1 MSIKRTIIATIAALA
16 LVATIAPV
24 QANAAT
30 VEELMA
36 QLAALQAQLSAL
48 QGGTTGGTTT
58 TGTVPSACVGVTF
71 SRNLTLGSTGT
82 DVKCLQQILN
92 ATGFPVAATGA
103 GSPGAETTY
112 FGNLTLTAVRAY
124 QVAKGFTPANQ
135 VGPLTRQALNAYLT
149 SAGTGTGTGTGT
161 TTQTGPVSAVLSFDN
176 PAAASLVNS
185 QATANLLKVNFT
197 GSGTVTAVTL
207 QRSGISD
214 QNTLTNVYLY
224 DGDTRI
230 TDGYSFNTNG
240 TLTMTGLSIPVS
252 GSKVVTVRA
261 DIYSQ
266 ATATASSIAVALTG
280 FTANGVASTVYVAGN
295 TFQIVTGTP
304 ATATLSA
311 NTVTSGSDITI
322 NAGTNGYRFWSAPL
336 QVNTRSLQL
345 KGASFRI
352 IGSAD
357 YNAITNV
364 KLYVDGVQSGNVGV
378 ITTIQGSNYVV
389 FNTASSPVTLTTG
402 THTLEVRADVQGG
415 ADRTVQLSL
424 QNAADLTLL
433 DSQIGVNIAVGGTVP
448 NSAKS
453 IKINAGSSTFVVE
466 NAFSSQ
472 TDIPG
477 GATNAVIGKFTLRS
491 YGEAV
496 KVNNLTV
503 TPVLT
508 NSTPTAAGTGLN
520 NVTLYFNGSQV
531 GSSQNWNGTTA
542 LVFQLGNQMIIPFG
556 QDSTLEVRADLQSS
570 TNIAYTAGTVQVG
583 VTGSDNAEGQ
593 TSHKT
598 TTVSGSTTTGL
609 TIASGSLQVAAN
621 PSVSGSS
628 IAPNA
633 TGVKIGSYTIRNS
646 GTSEAIRLTSLR
658 VKLFAADGT
667 TPLSSSSSP
676 LLTNFSALRTSET
689 SGSGSY
695 PIQPSADDTFSIDR
709 TLNAGQSITIDI
721 FADTASET
729 SGSVITNLQVGYI
742 GATSNVSGTAPSAI
756 TYTVG
761 QTMALGIGSISQPTL
776 VVSQTTAAQ
785 YIPSATSGQASSKAT
800 FSFIS
805 TSGASTINEL
815 RFTVSASTTV
825 ASVCVGSVCAT
836 PISGTATL
844 TGLNLSVPV
853 SGGLNQEVTVTYPT
867 VGTNGLTPGT
877 NSQVSLSYVKYISG
891 GQTKTMS
898 SATGSS
904 TNTQLSPVT
913 VDAPIVTLV
922 GSIPTVTI
930 NSGSGS
936 SLNLSAQ
943 NKIGSV
949 TVKADAQGAIKV
961 RTLTFTVSNSGFS
974 GSPTLTDTPAAL
986 FVALAGSQTQISGS
1000 SCTSGGG
1007 IATITCT
1014 LGSDY
1019 ASDFMIPANQQ
1030 TTFDLYATVGGT
1042 AVSGAKA
1049 AISTSLTSAGFVW
1062 DDTSTNGVSGTG
1074 LTGVKIYGFP
1084 TGSYTISQQ

>member
-1 MSIKRTIIATIAALA
+1 MNIKRTIIATVAALA

-36 QLAALQAQLSAL
+36 QLAALQAQLAAL
-48 QGGTTGGTTT
+48 QGGQTGGTT

-82 DVKCLQQILN
+82 DVKCLQQVLN
-92 ATGFPVAATGA
+92 TTGFKIATTGA
-103 GSPGAETTY
+103 GSPGSETTY
-112 FGNLTLTAVRAY
+112 FGNLTLTAVKAY

-135 VGPLTRQALNAYLT
+135 VGPLTRQALNAYL
-149 SAGTGTGTGTGT
+149 AGGT
-161 TTQTGPVSAVLSFDN
+161 TTPTNPTQTGPVSAALSFDN

-185 QATANLLKVNFT
+185 QATASLLKVNFA
-197 GSGTVTAVTL
+197 GSGTVTSVTL

-224 DGDTRI
+224 DGDTRL

-252 GSKVVTVRA
+252 GSKVVTVKA
-261 DIYSQ
+261 DIYSS
-266 ATATASSIAVALTG
+266 ATTNSSSIAVALTG
-280 FTANGVASTVYVAGN
+280 YTANGVASTVNVAGN

-304 ATATLSA
+304 ATASLSA
-311 NTVTSGSDITI
+311 NTVSGASNI

-345 KGASFRI
+345 KGANFRV

-364 KLYVDGVQSGNVGV
+364 KLYVDGVQAGNVGT
-378 ITTIQGSNYVV
+378 ITSIQGSNYVV
-389 FNTASSPVTLTTG
+389 FNMASSPVTLTTG
-402 THTLEVRADVQGG
+402 SHTVEVRADVQGG
-415 ADRTVQLSL
+415 ADRSVQLSL

-433 DSQIGVNIAVGGTVP
+433 DSQIGVNIAVGGTIP
-448 NSAKS
+448 NQAGS
-453 IKINAGSSTFVVE
+453 IGIAAGSSTFVTE
-466 NAFSSQ
+466 TTFSSQ

-496 KVNNLTV
+496 KVNSLTV

-508 NSTPTAAGTGLN
+508 NSTPTSAGSGLN
-520 NVTLYFNGSQV
+520 NVTLYFNGSQI

-542 LVFQLGNQMIIPFG
+542 LTFQLGNQMIIPFG

-570 TNIAYTAGTVQVG
+570 TNIAYTAGTVTVA
-583 VTGSDNAEGQ
+583 VTGSNNAEGQ

-598 TTVSGSTTTGL
+598 ATVTGPTTSGL
-609 TIASGSLQVAAN
+609 TIASGSLEVASN
-621 PSVSGSS
+621 PAVSGGS
-628 IAPNA
+628 IAPNK
-633 TGVKIGSYTIRNS
+633 TGVKIGSYTVRNS

-658 VKLFAADGT
+658 VKLFDSTGSTA
-667 TPLSSSSSP
+667 LSSTSSP
-676 LLTNFSALRTSET
+676 VLTNFSALRTSET
-689 SGSGSY
+689 SGSGSN

-721 FADTASET
+721 FADTASVT
-729 SGSVITNLQVGYI
+729 SGSVITKLTVGYI
-742 GATSNVSGTAPSAI
+742 GATSNVSGTA
-756 TYTVG
+756 TERQG
-761 QTMALGIGSISQPTL
+761 QTMALGIGAISDPTL

-785 YIPSATSGQASSKAT
+785 YIPSAVSGQASSKAT
-800 FSFIS
+800 FSFVS

-825 ASVCVGSVCAT
+825 ASVCVGTVCAT

-867 VGTNGLTPGT
+867 VGTDGLTPGT
-877 NSQVSLSYVKYISG
+877 NSQVSLSYAKYISG
-891 GQTKTMS
+891 GTTKTLS
-898 SATGSS
+898 TSGDSATNNQI
-904 TNTQLSPVT
+904 TP

-922 GSIPTVTI
+922 GSVPTVTV

-974 GSPTLTDTPAAL
+974 GSPTVTDTPGTTPFL
-986 FVALAGSQTQISGS
+986 ALAGSQTQITGS
-1000 SCTSGGG
+1000 SCDYNAGTV
-1007 IATITCT
+1007 TCT
-1014 LGSDY
+1014 LGSNSY
-1019 ASDFMIPANQQ
+1019 ATDFLIPANQQ
-1030 TTFDLYATVGGT
+1030 TTFDLYATVSGT
-1042 AVSGAKA
+1042 AASGAKA
-1049 AISTSLTSAGFVW
+1049 AISTSLTTAGFVW
-1062 DDTSTNGVSGTG
+1062 DDTSTNGDSGTG
-1074 LTGVKIYGFP
+1074 LTGEKIYGFP

>member
-1 MSIKRTIIATIAALA
+1 MSIKRTIIATVAALA

-71 SRNLTLGSTGT
+71 SRNLIVGSTGN

-92 ATGFPVAATGA
+92 ATGFTVATTGA
-103 GSPGAETTY
+103 GSPGSETTY
-112 FGNLTLTAVRAY
+112 FGNLTLTAVKAY
-124 QVAKGFTPANQ
+124 QVSKGYTAANQ
-135 VGPLTRQALNAYLT
+135 VGPLTRQALNAYLA

-185 QATANLLKVNFT
+185 QATASLLKVNFA
-197 GSGTVTAVTL
+197 GSGTVTSVTL

-224 DGDTRI
+224 EGDTRL

-252 GSKVVTVRA
+252 GSKVVTVKA
-261 DIYSQ
+261 DVSS
-266 ATATASSIAVALTG
+266 TATSDSSSIAVALTG
-280 FTANGVASTVYVAGN
+280 YTANGVTSTVNVMGN
-295 TFQIVTGTP
+295 TMQIVSGTP

-311 NTVTSGSDITI
+311 NNVGTASNI

-345 KGASFRI
+345 KGANFRI

-357 YNAITNV
+357 MNAITNV
-364 KLYVDGVQSGNVGV
+364 KLYVDGVQAGNVGT
-378 ITTIQGSNYVV
+378 ITSIQGSNYVV
-389 FNTASSPVTLTTG
+389 FNMASSPVTLTTG
-402 THTLEVRADVQGG
+402 SHTVEVRADVQGG

-433 DSQIGVNIAVGGTVP
+433 DSQIGVNIAVGGTMP
-448 NSAKS
+448 NQAGS
-453 IKINAGSSTFVVE
+453 IGIAAGSSTFTVDST
-466 NAFSSQ
+466 FSSQ

-496 KVNNLTV
+496 KVNSLVV

-508 NSTPTAAGTGLN
+508 NSTPTSAGSGLN
-520 NVTLYFNGSQV
+520 NVTLYFNGSQI
-531 GSSQNWNGTTA
+531 GSSQNWNGSTA
-542 LVFQLGNQMIIPFG
+542 LTFQLGNQMIIPFG

-570 TNIAYTAGTVQVG
+570 TNVAYTAGTVTVA
-583 VTGSDNAEGQ
+583 VTGSSNAEGQ
-593 TSHKT
+593 SSHTT
-598 TTVSGSTTTGL
+598 TTVSGPTTSGL
-609 TIASGSLQVAAN
+609 EIASGSLQVAAN
-621 PSVSGSS
+621 PAVSGGS
-628 IAPNA
+628 IAPNS

-658 VKLFAADGT
+658 VKLENGSGT
-667 TPLSSSSSP
+667 ALSSGTSP
-676 LLTNFSALRTSET
+676 VLTNFSALRTSET

-695 PIQPSADDTFSIDR
+695 PIQPSADDTFSVDK

-721 FADTASET
+721 FADTGSASAN
-729 SGSVITNLQVGYI
+729 SVQTTLTVGYI
-742 GATSNVSGTAPSAI
+742 GATSNVASTASE
-756 TYTVG
+756 VDG
-761 QTMALGIGSISQPTL
+761 QTMTLGVGSIADPTL
-776 VVSQTTAAQ
+776 VVAQTTAAQ
-785 YIPSATSGQASSKAT
+785 YIPSATSGAASSKAT

-805 TSGASTINEL
+805 SNGTSTINEL
-815 RFTVSASTTV
+815 RFTVSGTTTV

-836 PISGTATL
+836 PVSGTATL
-844 TGLNLSVPV
+844 TGLSLAVPV

-877 NSQVSLSYVKYISG
+877 NSQISLSYAKYTSG
-891 GQTKTMS
+891 GTTKTLS
-898 SATGSS
+898 TSADSS
-904 TNTQLSPVT
+904 TNNQITPVA
-913 VDAPIVTLV
+913 APVVTLV

-974 GSPTLTDTPAAL
+974 GSPTITDTTDAL
-986 FVALAGSQTQISGS
+986 FVALAGSQTKISGT
-1000 SCTSGGG
+1000 SCTSSGG
-1007 IATITCT
+1007 ISTIACT
-1014 LGSDY
+1014 LGSTY
-1019 ASDFMIPANQQ
+1019 ASDFMIPANQS

-1042 AVSGAKA
+1042 AASGAKA
-1049 AISTSLTSAGFVW
+1049 AISTSLTAAGFVW
-1062 DDTSTNGVSGTG
+1062 DDTSYNGSGDVGVG
-1074 LTGVKIYGFP
+1074 LTGTSIYGFP
-1084 TGSYTISQQ
+1084 TSSYTISQQ

>member
-1 MSIKRTIIATIAALA
+1 MSIKRTIIATVAALA

-71 SRNLTLGSTGT
+71 SRNLIVGSTGN

-92 ATGFPVAATGA
+92 ATGFTVATTGA
-103 GSPGAETTY
+103 GSPGSETTY
-112 FGNLTLTAVRAY
+112 FGNLTLTAVKAY
-124 QVAKGFTPANQ
+124 QVSKGYTAANQ
-135 VGPLTRQALNAYLT
+135 VGPLTRQALNAYLA

-185 QATANLLKVNFT
+185 QATASLLKVNFA
-197 GSGTVTAVTL
+197 GSGTVTSVTL

-224 DGDTRI
+224 EGDTRI

-252 GSKVVTVRA
+252 GSKVITVKA
-261 DIYSQ
+261 DVYSA
-266 ATATASSIAVALTG
+266 ATSTASSIAVALTG
-280 FTANGVASTVYVAGN
+280 YTANGVASTVNVVGN
-295 TFQIVTGTP
+295 TMQIVTGTP

-311 NTVTSGSDITI
+311 NNVGAASNI

-345 KGASFRI
+345 KGANFRI

-364 KLYVDGVQSGNVGV
+364 KLYVDGVQAGNVGT
-378 ITTIQGSNYVV
+378 ITSIQGSNYVV
-389 FNTASSPVTLTTG
+389 FNMASSPVTLTTG
-402 THTLEVRADVQGG
+402 SHTVEVRADVQGG

-424 QNAADLTLL
+424 QQAADLTLL
-433 DSQIGVNIAVGGTVP
+433 DSQIGVNIAVGGTMP
-448 NSAKS
+448 NQAGS
-453 IKINAGSSTFVVE
+453 IGIAAGSSTFVVE
-466 NAFSSQ
+466 SAFSSQ

-496 KVNNLTV
+496 KVNSLVV

-508 NSTPTAAGTGLN
+508 NSTPTSAGTGLN
-520 NVTLYFNGSQV
+520 NVTLYFNGSQI
-531 GSSQNWNGTTA
+531 GSSQNWNGSTA
-542 LVFQLGNQMIIPFG
+542 LTFQLGNQMIIPFG

-570 TNIAYTAGTVQVG
+570 TNVAYTAGTVTVA
-583 VTGSDNAEGQ
+583 VTGSSNAEGQ
-593 TSHKT
+593 SSHTT
-598 TTVSGSTTTGL
+598 TTVSGPTTTGL
-609 TIASGSLQVAAN
+609 TIASGSLEVAAN
-621 PSVSGSS
+621 PAVSGAS
-628 IAPNA
+628 IAPNQ

-658 VKLFAADGT
+658 VKLENGSGT
-667 TPLSSSSSP
+667 ALSSGTSP
-676 LLTNFSALRTSET
+676 VLTNFSALRTSET

-695 PIQPSADDTFSIDR
+695 PIQPSADDTFSVDR
-709 TLNAGQSITIDI
+709 TLNAGQSVTIDI
-721 FADTASET
+721 FADTASEN
-729 SGSVITNLQVGYI
+729 SGSVQTTLTVGYI
-742 GATSNVSGTAPSAI
+742 GAISNVANTA
-756 TYTVG
+756 TETDG
-761 QTMALGIGSISQPTL
+761 QTMALGIGTISQPTL
-776 VVSQTTAAQ
+776 VVAQTTAAQ
-785 YIPSATSGQASSKAT
+785 YIPSATSGAASSKAT
-800 FSFIS
+800 FSFVS

-825 ASVCVGSVCAT
+825 ANVCVGTVCAV
-836 PISGTATL
+836 PVSGTATL
-844 TGLNLSVPV
+844 TGLSLAVPV

-877 NSQVSLSYVKYISG
+877 NSQVSLSYVKYITG
-891 GQTKTMS
+891 GTTKTLVGGTTMT
-898 SATGSS
+898 A
-904 TNTQLSPVT
+904 

-974 GSPTLTDTPAAL
+974 GSPTITDTTDAL
-986 FVALAGSQTQISGS
+986 FVALAGSQTKISGT
-1000 SCTSGGG
+1000 SCTSSGG
-1007 IATITCT
+1007 ISTIACT
-1014 LGSDY
+1014 LGTDY
-1019 ASDFMIPANQQ
+1019 ASDFMIPANQA

-1042 AVSGAKA
+1042 AASGAKA

-1062 DDTSTNGVSGTG
+1062 DDTSTNGASGTA
-1074 LTGVKIYGFP
+1074 LTGSSIYGFP
-1084 TGSYTISQQ
+1084 TSSYTISQQ